1 MQAVAAGHIDW
12 LRRGHRLKKT
22 TATIRTFLP
31 LFLYTAGL
39 CAQFEDDAGRGGID
53 FKLVSGSASKPYILE
68 SMAGGVGFLDFDN
81 DGWIDI
87 YLVNGSTLAAEK
99 SASSKASDRLY
110 RNKRDGTFADVTAQS
125 KLGDTSWGMG
135 VAAADVNNDGFEDLY
150 ITNYGPNRLYLNKG
164 DGTFRDFSAQS
175 GAAGSAWSSSA
186 AFADYDQDGDL
197 DLYVTNY
204 LEFNPDE
211 LPEDSQ
217 LCRYRGIRV
226 QCGPRGMIPTADR
239 FYENRGDG
247 RFRDATA
254 NSEIGEAPD
263 SYGVGVI
270 WADYD
275 NDGDQDIY
283 VANDS
288 TPNFLFEN
296 NGDKTFTEMALLAGI
311 ALSDDGKEQAGMGVD
326 FGDYDNDGDL
336 ELVVTNFSDD
346 YNTLYRNEG
355 DGRFQDVS
363 YRAGLAEATWN
374 DLSWGV
380 RFADVDLDGALDI
393 VIANGH
399 VYPEVDKH
407 DLGTR
412 YRQANSVFL
421 NQRDGTFKRDGGP
434 EFFFGE
440 PYFSSRGLATGDTN
454 NDGRVELLIANLDER
469 PSLLS
474 ARGAEGHWLSLML
487 EGTESNRGAVGAR
500 VTVTAGDLVQ
510 IREVRRGGSYQSQSD
525 PRLHFGLGGAKTI
538 DKVEIRWPGRA
549 RQSIESVKVNQ
560 VLIIKEPGSRREQ
573 R

>member
-1 MQAVAAGHIDW
+1 M
-12 LRRGHRLKKT
+12 
-22 TATIRTFLP
+22 
-31 LFLYTAGL
+31 
-39 CAQFEDDAGRGGID
+39 
-53 FKLVSGSASKPYILE
+53 
-68 SMAGGVGFLDFDN
+68 
-81 DGWIDI
+81 
-87 YLVNGSTLAAEK
+87 NGSTLAAEK
-99 SASSKASDRLY
+99 NANNKAFDRLY
-110 RNKRDGTFADVTAQS
+110 RNEGDGTFADVTARS

-135 VAAADVNNDGFEDLY
+135 VAAADINNDGFEDLY

-211 LPEDSQ
+211 LPQDSQ

-254 NSEIGEAPD
+254 NSGIADAPD
-263 SYGVGVI
+263 SYGLGVI

-296 NGDKTFTEMALLAGI
+296 NGDSTFAEMALLAGV

-336 ELVVTNFSDD
+336 DLVVTNFSDD
-346 YNTLYRNEG
+346 YTTLYRNEG

-363 YRAGLAEATWN
+363 YRAGLAEATWQ

-399 VYPEVDKH
+399 VYPEVDEH

-412 YRQANSVFL
+412 YGQPNSVFL
-421 NQRDGTFKRDGGP
+421 NQRDGTFKRDAP
-434 EFFFGE
+434 EFLLGE
-440 PYFSSRGLATGDTN
+440 AQSSRGLAAGDVDH
-454 NDGRVELLIANLDER
+454 DGRVDLLIANLDSA
-469 PSLLS
+469 PSLVS
-474 ARGAEGHWLSLML
+474 ASGAKGNWLSLKL
-487 EGTESNRGAVGAR
+487 EGTESNRSAVGAR
-500 VTVTAGDLVQ
+500 VTVTAGGLVQ

-525 PRLHFGLGGAKTI
+525 PRVHFGLGGAKTI
-538 DKVEIRWPGRA
+538 DEVEIRWPAGS
-549 RQSIESVKVNQ
+549 RQLVEPVKVNQ
-560 VLIIKEPGSRREQ
+560 VLTITEPGSGGDRK
-573 R
+573 

>member
-1 MQAVAAGHIDW
+1 MILEHIRIEGGGV
-12 LRRGHRLKKT
+12 LA
-22 TATIRTFLP
+22 ATIRAFLP
-31 LFLYTAGL
+31 LLLCAAGL
-39 CAQFEDDAGRGGID
+39 SAQFRDVAKKNDID

-99 SASSKASDRLY
+99 DGSNEASDRLF
-110 RNKRDGTFADVTAQS
+110 RNTGNGTFADVTARS

-150 ITNYGPNRLYLNKG
+150 ITNYGPNRLYLNRG
-164 DGTFRDFSAQS
+164 DGTFRDFSAWS

-254 NSEIGEAPD
+254 NSEIGDAPD
-263 SYGVGVI
+263 SYGLGVI

-288 TPNFLFEN
+288 TPNFLFKN
-296 NGDKTFTEMALLAGI
+296 NGDKTFTEMALLAGV
-311 ALSDDGKEQAGMGVD
+311 ALSDDGKEQAGMGAD

-336 ELVVTNFSDD
+336 DLVVTNFSDD

-363 YRAGLAEATWN
+363 YRAGLAEATWTH
-374 DLSWGV
+374 LSWGV

-399 VYPEVDKH
+399 VYPEVDEQ

-412 YRQANSVFL
+412 YRQSNSVFL
-421 NQRDGTFKRDGGP
+421 NQRDGTFKRDASS
-434 EFFFGE
+434 EFFFPGPE
-440 PYFSSRGLATGDTN
+440 LSSRGLAAGDIN
-454 NDGRVELLIANLDER
+454 NDGQVEFLIANLDAA
-469 PSLLS
+469 PSLM
-474 ARGAEGHWLSLML
+474 AGDVETKGNWLLLKL

-525 PRLHFGLGGAKTI
+525 PRLHFGLGGAETI
-538 DKVEIRWPGRA
+538 DKVEIRWPAGA
-549 RQSIESVKVNQ
+549 RQLLGSVKVNQ
-560 VLIIKEPGSRREQ
+560 VLTIKEPGSGDDRQ
-573 R
+573 

>member
-1 MQAVAAGHIDW
+1 MI
-12 LRRGHRLKKT
+12 RRRMGIEDGGVP
-22 TATIRTFLP
+22 TATLRALLP
-31 LFLYTAGL
+31 LFLCAVSL
-39 CAQFEDDAGRGGID
+39 SAQFQDVAKQHSID
-53 FKLVSGSASKPYILE
+53 FKLVSGSPKKPYILE

-87 YLVNGSTLAAEK
+87 YLVNGSTMAAEK
-99 SASSKASDRLY
+99 NVSNKASDRLF
-110 RNKRDGTFADVTAQS
+110 RNMGDGKFADVTARS

-135 VAAADVNNDGFEDLY
+135 VVSADVNNDGFEDLY
-150 ITNYGPNRLYLNKG
+150 ITNYGPNRLYLSNG

-186 AFADYDQDGDL
+186 AFADYDLDGDL

-239 FYENRGDG
+239 LYENRGDG
-247 RFRDATA
+247 RFVDATA
-254 NSEIGEAPD
+254 NSEIGDAPD
-263 SYGVGVI
+263 SYGLGVI

-296 NGDKTFTEMALLAGI
+296 NGNKTFTEMALLAGV
-311 ALSDDGKEQAGMGVD
+311 ALSDDGKEQAGMGAD

-336 ELVVTNFSDD
+336 DLIVTNFSDD

-380 RFADVDLDGALDI
+380 RFVDVDLDGGLDI

-399 VYPEVDKH
+399 VYPEVDEQ

-412 YRQANSVFL
+412 YRQPNSVFL
-421 NQRDGTFKRDGGP
+421 NQRDGAFKRDGP
-434 EFFFGE
+434 EVVLAEGD
-440 PYFSSRGLATGDTN
+440 FSSRGLAAGDVD
-454 NDGRVELLIANLDER
+454 NDGRVEFLIANLDAT
-469 PSLLS
+469 PSLMTAATKENRNWIL
-474 ARGAEGHWLSLML
+474 LKL
-487 EGTESNRGAVGAR
+487 EGTTSNRSAVGAR

-525 PRLHFGLGGAKTI
+525 PRLHFGLGSAKTI
-538 DKVEIRWPGRA
+538 DKVEIRWPAGGR
-549 RQSIESVKVNQ
+549 QLIESVKVNQ
-560 VLIIKEPGSRREQ
+560 VLTIKEPDRSREQ

>member
-1 MQAVAAGHIDW
+1 MI
-12 LRRGHRLKKT
+12 RRRMGIEDGGVP
-22 TATIRTFLP
+22 TATLRALLP
-31 LFLYTAGL
+31 LFLCAVSL
-39 CAQFEDDAGRGGID
+39 SAQFQDVAKQHSID
-53 FKLVSGSASKPYILE
+53 FKLVSGSPKKPYILE

-99 SASSKASDRLY
+99 NVSNKASDRLF
-110 RNKRDGTFADVTAQS
+110 RNMGDGKFADVTARS

-135 VAAADVNNDGFEDLY
+135 VVSADVNNDGFEDLY
-150 ITNYGPNRLYLNKG
+150 ITNYGPNRLYLSNG

-186 AFADYDQDGDL
+186 AFADYDLDGDL

-239 FYENRGDG
+239 LYENRGDG
-247 RFRDATA
+247 RFVDATA
-254 NSEIGEAPD
+254 NSEIGDAPD
-263 SYGVGVI
+263 SYGLGVI

-283 VANDS
+283 VVNDS

-296 NGDKTFTEMALLAGI
+296 NGDKTFTEMALLAGV
-311 ALSDDGKEQAGMGVD
+311 ALSDDGKEQAGMGAD

-336 ELVVTNFSDD
+336 DLIVTNFSDD

-380 RFADVDLDGALDI
+380 RFVDVDLDGGLDI

-399 VYPEVDKH
+399 VYPEVDEQ

-412 YRQANSVFL
+412 YRQPNSVFL
-421 NQRDGTFKRDGGP
+421 NQRDGAFKRDGP
-434 EFFFGE
+434 EVVLAEGD
-440 PYFSSRGLATGDTN
+440 FSSRGLAAGDVD
-454 NDGRVELLIANLDER
+454 NDGRVEFLIANLDAT
-469 PSLLS
+469 PSLMTAATKENRNWIL
-474 ARGAEGHWLSLML
+474 LKL
-487 EGTESNRGAVGAR
+487 EGTTSNRSAVGAR

-525 PRLHFGLGGAKTI
+525 PRLHFGLGSAKTI
-538 DKVEIRWPGRA
+538 DKVEIRWPAGGR
-549 RQSIESVKVNQ
+549 QLIESVKVNQ
-560 VLIIKEPGSRREQ
+560 VLTIKEPDRSREQ